1 MASNEVPRSG
11 AQRSGS
17 EFTSERNAG
26 LLHLVQR
33 YANAL
38 DGDGVPVAVLDPNGV
53 VLTANAALAKAL
65 GLGSARVPR
74 RGITDLV
81 HPQDRARIA
90 SLIERVASEQP
101 QSPAEPVRVRRAD
114 GSVLLG
120 LVFGVA
126 RAEDGARVAAL
137 VLAAPDRVLDA
148 PGIPTATGP
157 VRAVLLFD
165 RAGHIVLAD
174 RGATTSGVSA
184 EAIVGISALL
194 LMHPGDVPAI
204 TEAIESLT
212 GERAPEH
219 VSIGLRLLQDDGSW
233 AAHRGDLRLV
243 AGAND
248 AQAFLL
254 ACTDARRASP
264 VTPDRFPELTDRE
277 LEVLSRLVD
286 GQRVRTMA
294 AELYVSESTV
304 RGHLSS
310 VFRKLGVRSQ
320 IELTER
326 FRAERG

>member
-11 AQRSGS
+11 VRSTGAA
-17 EFTSERNAG
+17 FTSERNAG

-53 VLTANAALAKAL
+53 VLTANTALAKAL

-101 QSPAEPVRVRRAD
+101 ASPAEPVRVRRAD

-137 VLAAPDRVLDA
+137 VLATPDRVLDA
-148 PGIPTATGP
+148 PNIPTATGP
-157 VRAVLLFD
+157 VRAVMLFD

-184 EAIVGISALL
+184 EAIVGVSALL
-194 LMHPGDVPAI
+194 LVHPGDVPAI
-204 TEAIESLT
+204 TEAIEALH

-219 VSIGLRLLQDDGSW
+219 VAIGLRLLQDDGSW
-233 AAHRGDLRLV
+233 APHRGDLRLV
-243 AGAND
+243 AGAHET
-248 AQAFLL
+248 QAFLL
-254 ACTDARRASP
+254 SCTDARRASP

-294 AELYVSESTV
+294 SELYVSESTV